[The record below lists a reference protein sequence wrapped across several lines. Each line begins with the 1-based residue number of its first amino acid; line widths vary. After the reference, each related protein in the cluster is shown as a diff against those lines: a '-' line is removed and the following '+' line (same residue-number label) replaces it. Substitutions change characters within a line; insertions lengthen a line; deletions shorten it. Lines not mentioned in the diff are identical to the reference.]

1 MVKVECVAYKVVE
14 EEERVEEN
22 QAEKKNERVAEE
34 NPASNQKEKEEDNL
48 ANIILYNINI

>member
-22 QAEKKNERVAEE
+22 QAEKKNERVVEE
-34 NPASNQKEKEEDNL
+34 NLTSNQKEKEDSL
-48 ANIILYNINI
+48 ATIILYNINI